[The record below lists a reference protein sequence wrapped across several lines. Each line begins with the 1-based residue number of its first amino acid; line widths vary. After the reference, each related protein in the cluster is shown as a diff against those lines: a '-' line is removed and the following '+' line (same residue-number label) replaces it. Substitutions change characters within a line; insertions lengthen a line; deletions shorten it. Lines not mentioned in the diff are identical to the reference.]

1 MSDARGPTPSVGGDP
16 LAAFRLDGRVA
27 LVTGGTRGIGR
38 AIAHGFAAAGAT
50 VVVASRKA
58 EACAAVEAE
67 LAAAGHEA
75 LGVPCHL
82 GDVGAVEELVATTE
96 ERFGALDVVVNN
108 GANALAEPVAGY
120 TVAGFDKSVDVNVKG
135 PVFLVHHA
143 LPHLAA
149 SGHGTVVN
157 VVSAGAFL
165 HAGGLS
171 LYAAAKAAMVAYTRA
186 WAAELAPQGIRVNAL
201 APGGVD
207 TDMVRN
213 TGPEGAASIAA
224 SCLLQRLASPEEMVA
239 PALFLASDAS
249 SFMTGS
255 VLHVDGGVVGGA

>member
-1 MSDARGPTPSVGGDP
+1 MTAGDAR
-16 LAAFRLDGRVA
+16 FRLDGRVA

-38 AIAHGFAAAGAT
+38 AIAHGFADAGAK

-58 EACAAVEAE
+58 DACAAVEAE
-67 LAAAGHEA
+67 LTEAGHEA

-82 GDVGAVEELVATTE
+82 GDVADVERLVAATVD
-96 ERFGALDVVVNN
+96 RFGGLDVLVNN
-108 GANALAEPVAGY
+108 GANALAEPVGGY
-120 TVAGFDKSVDVNVKG
+120 TEAGFDKSVDVNIKG
-135 PVFLVHHA
+135 PVFLVQHA
-143 LPHLAA
+143 LPHLEA
-149 SGHGTVVN
+149 SGHGAIVN

-165 HAGGLS
+165 HSGGLS

-186 WAAELAPQGIRVNAL
+186 WAAELAPRGIRVNAL

-213 TGPEGAASIAA
+213 TGEAGAASIAA
-224 SCLLQRLASPEEMVA
+224 SCLMQRLASPDEMVG
-239 PALFLASDAS
+239 PVLFLATDAS